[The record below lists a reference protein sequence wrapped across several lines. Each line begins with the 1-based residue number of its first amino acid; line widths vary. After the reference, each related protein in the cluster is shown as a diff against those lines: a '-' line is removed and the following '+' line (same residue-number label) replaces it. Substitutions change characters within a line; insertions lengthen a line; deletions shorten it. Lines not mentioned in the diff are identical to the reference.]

1 MESRPRYFTAGMADF
16 ESIRNDGRI
25 YIDKTDLVY
34 QLAHESKYVFLSRP
48 RRFGKSLLCN
58 TLKCYFEGKKELF
71 EGLAIADLEKDWKQ
85 YPVFKFDISACKN
98 QANLDGIT
106 NELLWQLRQYEN
118 MYGKDETEQTPGSK
132 FKGLLQRAHRQT
144 GLSCVVIIDEYDSVL
159 LEHLYDEKLGEV
171 RRILQEFYQVL
182 KIAESDLR
190 FAFITG
196 ITKFSQLSIFST
208 INNLTNISMDPQYAA
223 LCGFTKEEMLDVFHV
238 DIEALA
244 EEYSCSFDDMVVM
257 LSQQYDGYHFGRK
270 SPDVF
275 NPFSITNVLKSKSLE
290 YYWFSSGTPTFL
302 FETMK
307 RFGTDLLSLPQLEVT
322 SSQFDVPTEGMD
334 SALPLLYQSG
344 YLTIK
349 GYDFDSNK
357 YTLDFPNA
365 EVKTGFLESFTSTV
379 LKFGAYDTRGFAGD
393 IYAALLHGN
402 VEKAMLALQACFK
415 AIPYLDHGG
424 KELNDITKY
433 EAFYEVITFIVFEMI
448 NCRTYTQ
455 VKNATGRTDCIVH
468 LKDSIFVMEMKL
480 DGTADEALRQIDEK
494 GYMIPYQ
501 ADGKRVVKIG
511 ISFSSQTKT
520 VEEWKI
526 RC

>member
-1 MESRPRYFTAGMADF
+1 MESKPRYFTAGMADF
-16 ESIRNDGRI
+16 ENIRNRKCI
-25 YIDKTDLVY
+25 YVDKTDLVY
-34 QLAHESKYVFLSRP
+34 KMANESQYVFLSRP

-71 EGLAIADLEKDWKQ
+71 HGLAIARLEKDWKQ

-98 QANLDGIT
+98 QANLEGIT
-106 NELLWQLRQYEN
+106 DELGLQLRRFEETFGRNDDEN
-118 MYGKDETEQTPGSK
+118 TIGKR
-132 FKGLLQRAHRQT
+132 FKGLLERAHKQT
-144 GLSCVVIIDEYDSVL
+144 GLPCVVIIDEYDSVL
-159 LEHLYDEKLGEV
+159 LEHLYDDGLGEV

-182 KIAESDLR
+182 KIAEADLR

-223 LCGFTKEEMLDVFHV
+223 ICGFTKEEVLDVFRV

-244 EEYSCSFDDMVVM
+244 EEYSCSFDEMVAM
-257 LSQQYDGYHFGRK
+257 LRQQYDGYHFGRK
-270 SPDVF
+270 SPDIF

-290 YYWFSSGTPTFL
+290 YFWFSSGTPTFL

-307 RFGTDLLSLPQLEVT
+307 RFGTNLLSLPQLQVT
-322 SSQFDVPTEGMD
+322 SSQFDVPTEGME

-365 EVKTGFLESFTSTV
+365 EVKTGFLESFTGTV
-379 LKFGAYDTRGFAGD
+379 LKLGTHDTRGFAGD

-402 VEKAMLALQACFK
+402 VEKAMLALQSCFK

-424 KELNDITKY
+424 KLLDDIAKY

-468 LKDSIFVMEMKL
+468 LTDTIFVMEMKL
-480 DGTADEALRQIDEK
+480 DGTAEEALRQIDEK

-501 ADGKRVVKIG
+501 ADGKRMVKIG
-511 ISFSSQTKT
+511 ISFSSETKT
-520 VEEWKI
+520 VEDWKI
-526 RC
+526 A